1 MKQREGKSVA
11 YGKDQMKKKAPPPPP
26 PLPAWR
32 LICSRKLLFKPMAAP
47 SLTKQEIAKYWK
59 QKRKTEEDHFLD
71 AIKAAARIRA
81 RNFSEENYKHFV
93 DSLKQDD
100 DDKENEMATENIS
113 KIDDNIKEKRVG
125 IKDWWTKSKYAYL
138 NQPAVK
144 SMERQG
150 STYIPQLYCY
160 KAPPPPVT
168 STFGIF

>member
-1 MKQREGKSVA
+1 MKQREGKRVA
-11 YGKDQMKKKAPPPPP
+11 DGKKSNKIAPPPPP
-26 PLPAWR
+26 PA
-32 LICSRKLLFKPMAAP
+32 SRFLSTKLTTP

-59 QKRKTEEDHFLD
+59 QKRKTEEEHFLD

-81 RNFSEENYKHFV
+81 RNLSAEEYNHFLY
-93 DSLKQDD
+93 SLKVDD
-100 DDKENEMATENIS
+100 DNMENEMVPKNIS
-113 KIDDNIKEKRVG
+113 EINENMKEKRVG

-138 NQPAVK
+138 NQPALK
-144 SMERQG
+144 SMERHG

>member
-11 YGKDQMKKKAPPPPP
+11 DGKKSEKIAPPPPASRF
-26 PLPAWR
+26 LH
-32 LICSRKLLFKPMAAP
+32 SRKLVTP

-81 RNFSEENYKHFV
+81 RNLSEEDYKHFV
-93 DSLKQDD
+93 NSL
-100 DDKENEMATENIS
+100 ENEMVTKNIS
-113 KIDDNIKEKRVG
+113 EIDEHMKENRVG

-138 NQPAVK
+138 NQPALK
-144 SMERQG
+144 SIERHG

-168 STFGIF
+168 TTFGIF